1 MRLCQALWPYTKHGL
16 RLDAET
22 CALFTTKYVLYYAV
36 FRTIVSE
43 VRQFVKTYPL
53 PETAETAGA
62 AEEAPPVGAV
72 RPHIIVFRLISHVS
86 TQMLLGG
93 MKELM

>member
-1 MRLCQALWPYTKHGL
+1 M
-16 RLDAET
+16 
-22 CALFTTKYVLYYAV
+22 LYYAV

-43 VRQFVKTYPL
+43 VRQFVQTYPL
-53 PETAETAGA
+53 PEREGD
-62 AEEAPPVGAV
+62 EPEGPQVDV
-72 RPHIIVFRLISHVS
+72 RPHVIVFRLIPHVS

>member
-1 MRLCQALWPYTKHGL
+1 
-16 RLDAET
+16 
-22 CALFTTKYVLYYAV
+22 VLYYAV

-43 VRQFVKTYPL
+43 VRQFVETYPL
-53 PETAETAGA
+53 PETAVAAEAAGA
-62 AEEAPPVGAV
+62 AEEAPPVGVV
-72 RPHIIVFRLISHVS
+72 RPHVIVIRFTHMS